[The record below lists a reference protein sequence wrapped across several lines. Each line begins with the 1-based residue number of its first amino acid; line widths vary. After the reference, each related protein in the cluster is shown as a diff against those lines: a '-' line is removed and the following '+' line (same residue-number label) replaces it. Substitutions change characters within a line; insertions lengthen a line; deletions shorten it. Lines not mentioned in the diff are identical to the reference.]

1 MTDVNERVYFS
12 DTINGGA
19 AAMFWVANLAML
31 VVLQGLTGWTI
42 GKLITGLRVV
52 GEDGRAPGLG
62 KALLRW
68 VLWVLDGFPYVLPLV
83 GGIVALT
90 TVGHRRVGAM
100 AAKTFV
106 VDRGAMGSPIV
117 EIGRASCRER
127 VCQYV

>member
-1 MTDVNERVYFS
+1 
-12 DTINGGA
+12 
-19 AAMFWVANLAML
+19 ML

-90 TVGHRRVGAM
+90 TVGHRRVGDM
-100 AAKTFV
+100 AAKPSASNRVALGRRSV
-106 VDRGAMGSPIV
+106 VRVSTHRLLRPATQAACRGATPTLRHPARGSKDT
-117 EIGRASCRER
+117 RSDT
-127 VCQYV
+127 

>member
-1 MTDVNERVYFS
+1 MC
-12 DTINGGA
+12 A
-19 AAMFWVANLAML
+19 LP
-31 VVLQGLTGWTI
+31 I
-42 GKLITGLRVV
+42 GVV

-90 TVGHRRVGAM
+90 TVGHRRVGDM

-117 EIGRASCRER
+117 VPGLTAPARTSVVSGMSVAVRVDLGGRRNIKK
-127 VCQYV
+127 

>member
-1 MTDVNERVYFS
+1 MC
-12 DTINGGA
+12 A
-19 AAMFWVANLAML
+19 LP
-31 VVLQGLTGWTI
+31 I
-42 GKLITGLRVV
+42 GVV

-90 TVGHRRVGAM
+90 TVGHRRVGDM

-117 EIGRASCRER
+117 VPGLTAPPPPPGYAAGVPWSTDTRRVGTGGASTGSSGWSP
-127 VCQYV
+127 